1 MTFGPVQVLVL
12 GFEGINFQGKILAEL
27 TRLREADIV
36 RLVDL
41 VVVAKDED
49 GDLATLKTSDLS
61 DEESAELGAIA
72 GALIG
77 LGAEGADGAE
87 MGAAVG
93 ADVGAAASLDD
104 DEVWYAADAIPPGTA
119 AAVALIEHRW
129 AIPLRDAIAEAG
141 GFTLEDTWL
150 HPRDLVALGMAAA
163 E

>member
-61 DEESAELGAIA
+61 DEESAEFGAIA

-87 MGAAVG
+87 AV
-93 ADVGAAASLDD
+93 S
-104 DEVWYAADAIPPGTA
+104 YT
-119 AAVALIEHRW
+119 H
-129 AIPLRDAIAEAG
+129 LRAHETDSYLVCRLL
-141 GFTLEDTWL
+141 LE
-150 HPRDLVALGMAAA
+150 
-163 E
+163 